1 MNLVFLGAAKT
12 VTGSKYLVESGRKRI
27 LIDCGLFQGLKSLRL
42 LNWER
47 PAVSPDSIDAILIT
61 HGHLDHI
68 GYLPRFV
75 KLGFKG
81 RIYATQPT
89 VAIAEITLKDTAKI
103 QEEEAERANKEGY
116 SKHHPAEPLYDL
128 EDVKKTMKLFKVVEE
143 GVPLEIDRDFTA
155 RFLYNG
161 HILGSTFIELEANG
175 KRLVFSGDIGREEDF
190 LLYPPKKPK
199 NADVLL
205 METTYGGREHLDEA
219 SVIPELQEIITK
231 TINRQGSVFLASF
244 AVERAQ
250 LLMYLLWQLAKNKKI
265 PKVPMILDTPMG
277 ADILRLFKASP
288 QWHKLDEK
296 TCQELCSYFN
306 VVKEYKDHVALA
318 RSSEEKIVIAGSGM
332 LTGGRIL
339 NYLEE
344 RGGSDKDT
352 LILTGFQ
359 AEGTRGRDLLHGAKE
374 LKIYGRYVPFR
385 MELHQLEGLSAHA
398 DQEGLLNWLS
408 DLEKAPEALYLI
420 HGEPSQMEVFKQKLK
435 ETKGWEA
442 IIPSMD
448 ESVNI

>member
-1 MNLVFLGAAKT
+1 MKLIFLGAAKT
-12 VTGSKYLVESGRKRI
+12 VTGSKYLVETKNKRI
-27 LIDCGLFQGLKSLRL
+27 LIDCGLFQGLKALRL
-42 LNWER
+42 LNWDR
-47 PAVSPDSIDAILIT
+47 PAVSPESVDAILIT

-75 KLGFKG
+75 KLGYKR
-81 RIYATQPT
+81 RIYATRPT
-89 VAIAEITLKDTAKI
+89 IDIAEITLKDTAKI
-103 QEEEAERANKEGY
+103 QEEEADRANKEGY

-128 EDVKKTMKLFKVVEE
+128 EDVKKTMKLFEAVDE

-161 HILGSTFIELEANG
+161 HILGSTFIELTGGG
-175 KRLVFSGDIGREEDF
+175 KQLVFSGDIGREEDF

-219 SVIPELQEIITK
+219 SVIPELQEVVNK
-231 TINRQGSVFLASF
+231 TLKRGGSIFIASF

-250 LLMYLLWQLAKNKKI
+250 LLMYLLWKLAKDKKI

-277 ADILRLFKASP
+277 ADVLRLFKTFP
-288 QWHKLDEK
+288 EWHKLDEK
-296 TCQELCSYFN
+296 TCQELCSYFD
-306 VVKEYKDHVALA
+306 VVKDYKDHVALA
-318 RSSEEKIVIAGSGM
+318 RSTDAKIVIAGSGM

-408 DLEKAPEALYLI
+408 DLEKAPEELYLI
-420 HGEPSQMEVFKQKLK
+420 HGEPSQMEVFQQKLK
-435 ETKGWEA
+435 EVKGWEA

-448 ESVNI
+448 ETVNI